1 MRDLIPT
8 DHPAAVLAR
17 KEIEMDKM
25 TVQVDGDDT
34 VIIRNDNTTIGYA
47 TIDAHAGYLTY
58 IFVNP
63 AFRRRGYGS
72 ILLDVAQKAAGRK
85 LLPAAPVSP
94 LGEKFF
100 GKVS

>member
-1 MRDLIPT
+1 MQIN
-8 DHPAAVLAR
+8 HPAAVFAR
-17 KEIEMDKM
+17 KESDMDNI
-25 TVQVDGDDT
+25 TVQVDGDNT
-34 VIIRNDNTTIGYA
+34 VIIKNDNTTIGYA
-47 TIDAHAGYLTY
+47 TIDADAGCLTY

>member
-1 MRDLIPT
+1 MQIN
-8 DHPAAVLAR
+8 HPAAVFAR
-17 KEIEMDKM
+17 KESDMDNI

-34 VIIRNDNTTIGYA
+34 VIIKNDNTTIGYA
-47 TIDAHAGYLTY
+47 TIDADAGYLTY